1 MNFADFV
8 RIAQLS
14 VAGYS
19 FKNFPRKSHN
29 RGGGT
34 GILFRDS
41 LKVSLVDGKENKS
54 FEFSEWTVKVHDR
67 SVRYV
72 IVYRPLSFSM
82 NSLSF

>member
-19 FKNFPRKSHN
+19 FKNFPRKSYN

-54 FEFSEWTVKVHDR
+54 F
-67 SVRYV
+67 
-72 IVYRPLSFSM
+72 
-82 NSLSF
+82 